1 MRSFLV
7 LPPEKTAAAQL
18 RETIQDSLDGSAPS
32 SRKALLPDTIG
43 GETVRYRHMPF
54 RISLF
59 FLFASILSRLF
70 GPLLYRSRRQ
80 EKETRRREELMLD
93 YPGLVDRMTLYM
105 LAGMSQRRAL
115 GRIALDYKAD
125 LAKTGRRPGYDL
137 LLDAYYEMQ
146 KGVPEDAAYRRI
158 GFRAGLPAYRPFAE
172 LLIQSLEKGGA
183 GVLSLLKQ
191 EAAAA
196 SENRLKAAKIRGEK
210 AGTKLL
216 LPMLLMLGIVLAVLI
231 IPALIK
237 LM

>member
-1 MRSFLV
+1 
-7 LPPEKTAAAQL
+7 
-18 RETIQDSLDGSAPS
+18 
-32 SRKALLPDTIG
+32 
-43 GETVRYRHMPF
+43 
-54 RISLF
+54 
-59 FLFASILSRLF
+59 
-70 GPLLYRSRRQ
+70 
-80 EKETRRREELMLD
+80 
-93 YPGLVDRMTLYM
+93 
-105 LAGMSQRRAL
+105 
-115 GRIALDYKAD
+115 
-125 LAKTGRRPGYDL
+125 
-137 LLDAYYEMQ
+137 MQ
-146 KGVPEDAAYRRI
+146 KGVPEDAAYRHI
-158 GFRAGLPAYRPFAE
+158 GFRAGIPAYRTFAE